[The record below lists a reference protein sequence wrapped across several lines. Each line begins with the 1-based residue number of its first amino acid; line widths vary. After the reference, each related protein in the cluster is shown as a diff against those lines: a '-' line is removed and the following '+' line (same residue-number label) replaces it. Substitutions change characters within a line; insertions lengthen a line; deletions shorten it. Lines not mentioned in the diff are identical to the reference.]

1 MKKDLVSLFCNQYL
15 TIGVVKLRGENTE
28 GFLLSTC
35 FFFKE
40 YVFNVFFFCLL
51 SSSIR
56 YNQRA
61 FSENKM
67 FFYLFEYYGHAIVFF
82 IIFLFI
88 FARIFLLV
96 LCMHTHT
103 SLLALLW
110 CHYEC
115 MGWMDEGREKNEMS
129 FKRKQW
135 IIE

>member
-15 TIGVVKLRGENTE
+15 TIGVVKLHGENTE

-88 FARIFLLV
+88 FCTHIFIGF
-96 LCMHTHT
+96 MHAHT
-103 SLLALLW
+103 YLPPGTAMMPLW
-110 CHYEC
+110 MYG
-115 MGWMDEGREKNEMS
+115 MDGWREREKMKCLSNGNS
-129 FKRKQW
+129 G
-135 IIE
+135 